1 MATDL
6 GVTFDLPLLQAV
18 SDWQRGHSDRARS
31 NQLGQALKKACAHLP
46 IQYRSGH
53 LVCYR
58 RVSLDKQGVMKLLG
72 ADSLKE
78 KISSWTFN
86 TEVAKGM
93 KGGVPFPASNDLG
106 VIFQTTPN
114 PQNIIVNIR
123 ALYLDADFR
132 DALFQNEKRIK
143 NYDLGAGRY
152 WDGEDEIVL
161 EIDTVTQSNIY
172 SLGGYSSPFDELVAK
187 AAQSYYGRVDVTP
200 EQVEALLVKA
210 EPLRGIAGPR
220 WLSEDATKRVLR
232 NIEPHAKVLYKIKL
246 AQDKAKADNSA

>member
-1 MATDL
+1 MVRVFAPSQPHVAANYMLQQAAWRASSGAIARPNASTFRSCSAPEFWHHQESRTTSGRRSSVNLYLLSLLCWRMATDL

-172 SLGGYSSPFDELVAK
+172 SLGGY
-187 AAQSYYGRVDVTP
+187 
-200 EQVEALLVKA
+200 
-210 EPLRGIAGPR
+210 
-220 WLSEDATKRVLR
+220 
-232 NIEPHAKVLYKIKL
+232 
-246 AQDKAKADNSA
+246 